1 MSEWTQLKF
10 NMDVPV
16 NVTLQAWGD
25 GNLVR
30 EDNFGKP
37 QYFVGDKVTFTASEG
52 LHNLIQ
58 HLNLQS
64 GSSITIEK
72 KSSEKSKYGI
82 FHIDG
87 KDLDGYQNG
96 SAPVQNNAPEQPPV
110 AVNQPINNHA
120 STNNVSSVTNNGTS
134 VDEVRSGVQKAI
146 TQLEQVLK
154 DMDLPF

>member
-37 QYFVGDKVTFTASEG
+37 QYFVGDKVTFTASQG
-52 LHNLIQ
+52 LHDLIQ

-96 SAPVQNNAPEQPPV
+96 SAPENNTMRPPV
-110 AVNQPINNHA
+110 AVNQPLNNHA